1 MVIQNTTQ
9 IWYGM
14 TRKPRFFDLD
24 DPNQRAEL
32 SSEFVPKRGG
42 VLTGAFLVQAGIIRS
57 ADSGAR
63 WEGDVRGLR
72 MYDSSNTLVF
82 NADTSTGSLT
92 LKGSI
97 TAGSTITG
105 STLQTAASG
114 KRVVIAGS
122 PGDRIDFYSGSADET
137 SNGYVLVAVSGAAGA
152 TAGVAT
158 WVTPQIN
165 SQDRASI
172 SMTSES
178 KDGSTSKT
186 VVALSA
192 DTMLMVAT
200 TTNADTSIQLQG
212 DLALFDS
219 YSDPPAGAASYVR
232 IFNSGG
238 TGLRAV
244 SSAETAPLW
253 PIRTFQATPSADLL
267 TSTTVT
273 TMTGGT
279 TATITT
285 RVPNAIAIVCAY
297 FDVDVTT
304 TGTGFVNG
312 YVNTSWAA
320 SDDLIAF
327 FEDRVYRHG
336 VGAVRTYVIA
346 TPGAYTVSLRGKKNS
361 AGGAATIKKDNT
373 HLDVIVIG

>member
-1 MVIQNTTQ
+1 
-9 IWYGM
+9 M

-137 SNGYVLVAVSGAAGA
+137 SNGYILVAVQGAGGG

-158 WVTPQIN
+158 WVTPAIN

-172 SMTSES
+172 SLVGES
-178 KDGSTSKT
+178 KDGSTAKSSI
-186 VVALSA
+186 ALSA
-192 DTMLMVAT
+192 DTVLVIAT
-200 TTNADTSIQLQG
+200 TSSADSTIQLQG

-219 YSDPPAGAASYVR
+219 ISDPPASAASYVR
-232 IFNSGG
+232 VFNSGG
-238 TGLRAV
+238 SGLRAI
-244 SSAETAPLW
+244 SSNDTAPLW
-253 PIRTFQATPSADLL
+253 PMRLFTAIPTADLL

-273 TMTGGT
+273 TMTNGT

-285 RVPNAIAIVCAY
+285 RVPNAIAIVSAY
-297 FDVDVTT
+297 FDVDVTS

-312 YVNTSWAA
+312 YINPSWTA
-320 SDDLIAF
+320 SNDLIAF

-336 VGAVRTYVIA
+336 VGSIRTYIIA
-346 TPGAYTVSLRGKKNS
+346 TPGAYTVSLRASKNS
-361 AGGAATIKKDNT
+361 AGGAATVKKDNT